1 MIKQYNLVKKDRKNV
16 ENNQRLLENRI
27 QLLKQEER
35 RTLKKIEET
44 RKKALEIYYLKLK
57 NEEKLK
63 KVILLCP
70 EYRENKRRKYRRRSR
85 RASRINESSSRRSI
99 K

>member
-1 MIKQYNLVKKDRKNV
+1 MKKDRKNV

-63 KVILLCP
+63 KVL
-70 EYRENKRRKYRRRSR
+70 KSK
-85 RASRINESSSRRSI
+85 
-99 K
+99 

>member
-1 MIKQYNLVKKDRKNV
+1 MIKQYNVVKKDRKNV

-63 KVILLCP
+63 KVSKLKLFI
-70 EYRENKRRKYRRRSR
+70 
-85 RASRINESSSRRSI
+85 
-99 K
+99 

>member
-1 MIKQYNLVKKDRKNV
+1 LLKKDRKTV

-35 RTLKKIEET
+35 RTLRKIEET

-57 NEEKLK
+57 NEEKQK
-63 KVILLCP
+63 KVLPMSYSIERL
-70 EYRENKRRKYRRRSR
+70 REG
-85 RASRINESSSRRSI
+85 RAKEEARGHGRAA
-99 K
+99 

>member
-1 MIKQYNLVKKDRKNV
+1 MKKDRKNV

-63 KVILLCP
+63 KVSKLKLFI
-70 EYRENKRRKYRRRSR
+70 
-85 RASRINESSSRRSI
+85 
-99 K
+99 